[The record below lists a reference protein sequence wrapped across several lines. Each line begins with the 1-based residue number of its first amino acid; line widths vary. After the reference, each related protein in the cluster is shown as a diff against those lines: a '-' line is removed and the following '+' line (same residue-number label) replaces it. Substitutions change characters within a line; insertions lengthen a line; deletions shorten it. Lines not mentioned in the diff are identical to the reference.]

1 MRVFVTGA
9 TGFIGSAVV
18 AELIKA
24 GHRVLGLA
32 RSDGAAASLA
42 RAGAEVHR
50 GSLDDPDSLA
60 QGAAVADGVIH
71 LAYNHDFSQIPA
83 AAATDRRAIEAIG
96 TALSGSGRPFVV
108 TCGMTFSTP
117 GRPGTEEDAADPNS
131 QHPRIPN
138 EGLALAWASRGVRV
152 SIVRLAPSVHGDR
165 DHGFV
170 PILIDI
176 ARKKGSSAYV
186 EDGSNRWP
194 AVHRLDAASLFRL
207 ALEKAPAGTRLHG
220 AGEEGVP
227 IREVATVIGRRLN
240 LPVVSKTLEEAVQH
254 FGWMAHFIAADLPA
268 SSARTKE
275 RFGWRPTQV
284 SLIADL
290 ENGTYFKQN

>member
-18 AELIKA
+18 AELTKA
-24 GHRVLGLA
+24 GHQVLGLA
-32 RSDGAAASLA
+32 RSDAAAAWLK

-50 GSLDDPDSLA
+50 GSLDRPDSLA
-60 QGAAVADGVIH
+60 KGAAGADGVIH

-83 AAATDRRAIEAIG
+83 AANTDRGAIEAIG
-96 TALSGSGRPFVV
+96 TALSGTGRPFVV
-108 TCGMTFSTP
+108 ACGMTFSTP
-117 GRPGTEEDAADPNS
+117 GRPGTEEDPADPNG
-131 QHPRIPN
+131 QHPRTQN

-152 SIVRLAPSVHGDR
+152 SVVRLAPSVHGDG
-165 DHGFV
+165 DHGLV
-170 PILIDI
+170 PILIGI
-176 ARKKGSSAYV
+176 ARSKGASAYV
-186 EDGSNRWP
+186 GDGSNRWP

-227 IREVATVIGRRLN
+227 IRDVATVIGRRLN
-240 LPVVSKTLEEAVQH
+240 LPVVSRTSEAAVGH
-254 FGWMAHFIAADLPA
+254 FGWMAHFIAADMPA
-268 SSARTKE
+268 SSAYTRE

-284 SLIADL
+284 RLIADL
-290 ENGTYFKQN
+290 ENGTYFKQD